1 MARPNKHLYEIMD
14 KRFTEILENGELP
27 EVRYENKGKFRSYS
41 MIEYSVAWATF
52 ARIVDK
58 ELKALG
64 HEGVFTRKYNKPL
77 LVDVQQIVNKIDGTK
92 IHTQN
97 DRFGTWAD

>member
-1 MARPNKHLYEIMD
+1 MARPNKYLYEIMN
-14 KRFTEILENGELP
+14 KRFIEILENGELP
-27 EVRYENKGKFRSYS
+27 EVRYENKGRFTSYS

-77 LVDVQQIVNKIDGTK
+77 LLNLQTIVDRITGAWVQAANE
-92 IHTQN
+92 
-97 DRFGTWAD
+97 RFGTWAD

>member
-1 MARPNKHLYEIMD
+1 
-14 KRFTEILENGELP
+14 
-27 EVRYENKGKFRSYS
+27 

-64 HEGVFTRKYNKPL
+64 EEGIFTRKYNKTL
-77 LVDVQQIVNKIDGTK
+77 LANVQRIADKINGEK
-92 IHTQN
+92 IHAQN